1 MTASI
6 TSAAAALAHARAAAE
21 QTSGA
26 LAAVK
31 AARTEVD
38 DRIAACEAARRELR
52 QRRGLAA
59 TIDDGIGARLAL
71 LDADLETLR
80 EVVAE
85 RARAVA
91 EARAADAA
99 ARQAVSHAEHVLT
112 TERDAELT
120 RRLVDHAEN
129 VGTVLL
135 ATLTELAALD
145 KAAGRR
151 QSWAPSRDLAQ
162 ALQSLY
168 LNANGVRR

>member
-6 TSAAAALAHARAAAE
+6 TSAAAALAHARAKAE

-26 LAAVK
+26 LAAAT

-59 TIDDGIGARLAL
+59 AIDDGVGARLAL

-91 EARAADAA
+91 EAQAADAA
-99 ARQAVSHAEHVLT
+99 ARQAVAHAEHRLA
-112 TERDAELT
+112 TERDSEYT
-120 RRLVDHAEN
+120 KRLVSHADA
-129 VGTVLL
+129 VASVLL

-145 KAAGRR
+145 KTAGRR